1 MTGVRPLFVGGF
13 MPVLSKT
20 PAATPMI
27 KKEVASMGVAASCC
41 ENKCGEKQGCCGRHC
56 FGKRLIKTLMGIL
69 LVYVIVLVGV
79 LIRNN
84 AKQFFYIGRADRPER
99 TIVVN
104 GMGKVNGNNDIA
116 VTTIGYSNTDKD
128 VAKAQADNKKVMD
141 QIIVDLKKLGVLEK
155 DLQSN
160 YTIYPDYNYT
170 QDKGQ
175 QLIGYKVGNQLTI
188 KIRDLSKIPEILG
201 LAGKYGA
208 TEVSGLSF
216 TIDDPENLK
225 LDARAKALT
234 DAKSKAVYLSQKLGV
249 NLGSVVS
256 YNEYEGGNDQMYQ
269 PMMVKALGVGGG
281 PESTQPAVES
291 GSKDVT
297 MNVSVVYEIL
307 P

>member
-1 MTGVRPLFVGGF
+1 MDITTQCG
-13 MPVLSKT
+13 
-20 PAATPMI
+20 
-27 KKEVASMGVAASCC
+27 
-41 ENKCGEKQGCCGRHC
+41 ENKCGQKHGCWAHKC
-56 FGKRLIKTLMGIL
+56 FAKKFMMTLFGIL
-69 LVYVIVLVGV
+69 LVYVIVFVAV

-84 AKQFFYIGRADRPER
+84 AKKFFYIGQADKPEH

-104 GMGKVNGNNDIA
+104 GFGKVSGNNDIA
-116 VTTIGYSNTDKD
+116 VTTMGYSNTDKD
-128 VAKAQADNKKVMD
+128 VSKAQADNKKVMD
-141 QIIVDLKKLGVLEK
+141 QIVFDLKKMGVVEK

-175 QLIGYKVGNQLTI
+175 QLLGYRVSNQLTI

-225 LDARAKALT
+225 FDARSKALA
-234 DAKSKAVYLSQKLGV
+234 DARYKAAYLAAKLGV

-256 YNEYEGGNDQMYQ
+256 YNEYEGGNDQIYQ
-269 PMMVKALGVGGG
+269 PMMVKALGMGGSA
-281 PESTQPAVES
+281 ESSQPAIES

>member
-13 MPVLSKT
+13 MPVSTKT

-27 KKEVASMGVAASCC
+27 KKDVGSMGIAAPSG
-41 ENKCGEKQGCCGRHC
+41 ENKCGCKQGSCGHSH
-56 FGKRLIKTLMGIL
+56 FGKKLIKTLVGIL
-69 LVYVIVLVGV
+69 LVYVIVYVGV

-84 AKQFFYIGRADRPER
+84 AKQFFYIGQADKPEH

-104 GMGKVNGNNDIA
+104 GYGKVSGNNDIA
-116 VTTIGYSNTDKD
+116 MTTIGYSNTDKD

-141 QIIVDLKKLGVLEK
+141 QIVGELKTLGVLEK

-160 YTIYPDYNYT
+160 YTIYPNYNYT
-170 QDKGQ
+170 QQKGQ
-175 QLIGYKVGNQLTI
+175 ELLGYQVSNQLTI
-188 KIRDLSKIPEILG
+188 KIRDLSKIPQILG

-208 TEVSGLSF
+208 TEISGLSF

-225 LDARAKALT
+225 VDARAKALA
-234 DAKSKAVYLSQKLGV
+234 DAKSKAAYLAQKLGV
-249 NLGSVVS
+249 DLGSVVS
-256 YNEYEGGNDQMYQ
+256 YNEYEGAGDQTYQ
-269 PMMVKALGVGGG
+269 PMMAKSLGVGGG
-281 PESTQPAVES
+281 PESLQPAVES